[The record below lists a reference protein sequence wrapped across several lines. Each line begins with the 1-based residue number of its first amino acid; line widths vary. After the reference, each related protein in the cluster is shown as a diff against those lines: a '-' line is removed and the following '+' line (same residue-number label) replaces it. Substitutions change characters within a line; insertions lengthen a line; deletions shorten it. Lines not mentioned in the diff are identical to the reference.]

1 MATIVK
7 NGNELRIT
15 SIQGTYDKL
24 PVGVY
29 NLECDESGYFLTK
42 TDDFK
47 LPKKIYG
54 DMSIVDRWL
63 HTYQT
68 RGRNLG
74 VLLAGLKGG
83 GKTITAKLLAIK
95 SGLPIIIINS
105 PYYGSSF
112 ISFLSNECLGDCVIF
127 LDEYEKIYNRE
138 TKDGDGD
145 SSLLSVLDGPYQMHH
160 LFILTVNS
168 VSVNTNLI
176 NRPSRIFYRKNY
188 DGLTPEEI
196 KEIAEDLL
204 LDKSLA
210 EDLISTASRMFQI
223 SFDTLISIIEEVNR
237 YGEPASQCIL
247 NMNLTPKRIL
257 FDAWQFVKDG
267 KNGVVKCYAGD
278 GLQLKYNEVNGRTYF
293 ELRYNFSVKEKAIDG
308 TVRTNE
314 DYIWMDVDF
323 NEFRKTSNNT
333 YEMCNGEFMFI
344 LKERSF
350 YDYGYSNKNILK
362 PKGEVPNKLIQF
374 RNGDGTYTYSENY
387 PATIKILEQSGHSF
401 MDEKELPLSMKDCGG
416 LFAG

>member
-68 RGRNLG
+68 RDRNLG

-168 VSVNTNLI
+168 VAVNTNLI

-188 DGLTPEEI
+188 EGLTPEEI

-210 EDLISTASRMFQI
+210 EDLISTASRMLQI

-237 YGEPASQCIL
+237 YGEPASQCVL
-247 NMNLTPKRIL
+247 NMNLTPMKIL
-257 FDAWQFVKDG
+257 FDAWQLVKDE
-267 KNGVVKCYAGD
+267 KKGVIKLRAGD
-278 GLQLKYNEVNGRTYF
+278 GVQIQYDETSGKTYF
-293 ELRYNFSVKEKAIDG
+293 ELRYNFDSKIKTKNG
-308 TVRTNE
+308 TVKTE
-314 DYIWMDVDF
+314 TDYTWINVDF
-323 NEFRKTSNNT
+323 NNFKKTSIDT

-350 YDYGYSNKNILK
+350 CDYGYGYSNKGILK
-362 PKGEVPNKLIQF
+362 PNGEVPNKLIQF
-374 RNGDGTYTYSENY
+374 KNEDGTYTYSENY
-387 PATIKILEQSGHSF
+387 PITIKILEQSRYISNG
-401 MDEKELPLSMKDCGG
+401 ELET
-416 LFAG
+416 F

>member
-127 LDEYEKIYNRE
+127 LDEYEKI
-138 TKDGDGD
+138 
-145 SSLLSVLDGPYQMHH
+145 
-160 LFILTVNS
+160 
-168 VSVNTNLI
+168 
-176 NRPSRIFYRKNY
+176 
-188 DGLTPEEI
+188 
-196 KEIAEDLL
+196 
-204 LDKSLA
+204 
-210 EDLISTASRMFQI
+210 
-223 SFDTLISIIEEVNR
+223 
-237 YGEPASQCIL
+237 
-247 NMNLTPKRIL
+247 
-257 FDAWQFVKDG
+257 
-267 KNGVVKCYAGD
+267 
-278 GLQLKYNEVNGRTYF
+278 
-293 ELRYNFSVKEKAIDG
+293 
-308 TVRTNE
+308 
-314 DYIWMDVDF
+314 
-323 NEFRKTSNNT
+323 
-333 YEMCNGEFMFI
+333 
-344 LKERSF
+344 
-350 YDYGYSNKNILK
+350 
-362 PKGEVPNKLIQF
+362 
-374 RNGDGTYTYSENY
+374 
-387 PATIKILEQSGHSF
+387 
-401 MDEKELPLSMKDCGG
+401 
-416 LFAG
+416 

>member
-1 MATIVK
+1 MATIVQS
-7 NGNELRIT
+7 GDEFRIT
-15 SIQGTYDKL
+15 SIQGTYNKL

-29 NLECDESGYFLTK
+29 NLECNDSGYFLTK
-42 TDDFK
+42 THDFK

-68 RGRNLG
+68 RDRNLG

-95 SGLPIIIINS
+95 SGLPIITINA
-105 PYYGSSF
+105 PYNGSDF

-127 LDEYEKIYNRE
+127 LDEYEKIYSRE

-160 LFILTVNS
+160 LFILTVNN
-168 VSVNTNLI
+168 VAVNTNLI

-188 DGLTPEEI
+188 EGLTPEEI

-204 LDKSLA
+204 LDKSLVD
-210 EDLISTASRMFQI
+210 DLTSTASKMFQI

-237 YGEPASQCIL
+237 YGEPASQCVL
-247 NMNLTPKRIL
+247 NMNLTPMKIL
-257 FDAWQFVKDG
+257 FDAWQLVKDE
-267 KNGVVKCYAGD
+267 KKGVIKLRAGD
-278 GLQLKYNEVNGRTYF
+278 GVQIQYDETSGKTYF
-293 ELRYNFSVKEKAIDG
+293 ELRYNFDSKIKAKNG
-308 TVRTNE
+308 TVKTE
-314 DYIWMDVDF
+314 ADYAWINVDF
-323 NEFRKTSNNT
+323 NNFKKTSIDT

-350 YDYGYSNKNILK
+350 CDYGYGYSNKGILK
-362 PKGEVPNKLIQF
+362 PNGEVPNKLIQF
-374 RNGDGTYTYSENY
+374 KNEDGTYTYSENY
-387 PATIKILEQSGHSF
+387 PITIKILEQSRYISNG
-401 MDEKELPLSMKDCGG
+401 ELEA
-416 LFAG
+416 F

>member
-68 RGRNLG
+68 RDRNLG

-168 VSVNTNLI
+168 ASVNTNLI

-188 DGLTPEEI
+188 EGLTPEEI

-237 YGEPASQCIL
+237 YGEPASQGVL
-247 NMNLTPKRIL
+247 NMNLTPMKIL
-257 FDAWQFVKDG
+257 FDAWQLVKDE
-267 KNGVVKCYAGD
+267 KKGVIKLRAGD
-278 GLQLKYNEVNGRTYF
+278 GVQIQYDETTGKTYF
-293 ELRYNFSVKEKAIDG
+293 ELRYNFDSKIKTKNG
-308 TVRTNE
+308 TVKTE
-314 DYIWMDVDF
+314 ADYTWINVDF
-323 NEFRKTSNNT
+323 NNFKKTSTDT

-350 YDYGYSNKNILK
+350 CDYGYGYSNKGILK
-362 PKGEVPNKLIQF
+362 PNGEVPNKLIQF
-374 RNGDGTYTYSENY
+374 KNEDGTYTYSENY
-387 PATIKILEQSGHSF
+387 PITIKILEQSRYISNG
-401 MDEKELPLSMKDCGG
+401 ELEA
-416 LFAG
+416 F

>member
-1 MATIVK
+1 MATIIK

-29 NLECDESGYFLTK
+29 NLELDDSGYFLTK
-42 TDDFK
+42 TADFK

-95 SGLPIIIINS
+95 SGLPIITINA
-105 PYYGSSF
+105 PYCGSDF
-112 ISFLSNECLGDCVIF
+112 ISFISNECLGDCVIF
-127 LDEYEKIYNRE
+127 LDEYEKIYSKE

-168 VSVNTNLI
+168 VAVNTNLM

-188 DGLTPEEI
+188 EGLTPEDI

-204 LDKSLA
+204 LDKSLV
-210 EDLISTASRMFQI
+210 EDLISTASKMFQI

-247 NMNLTPKRIL
+247 NMNLTPMNIS

-267 KNGVVKCYAGD
+267 KKGVVKLCAGERVQLHHDEAD
-278 GLQLKYNEVNGRTYF
+278 GMTFFQLKYNFSF
-293 ELRYNFSVKEKAIDG
+293 EKKAKDG
-308 TVRTNE
+308 TVKTG
-314 DYIWMDVDF
+314 DDSIWMDVDF
-323 NEFRKTSNNT
+323 NEFKKTSNNT
-333 YEMCNGEFMFI
+333 YEMCNDEFMFV

-350 YDYGYSNKNILK
+350 YDYGYEYSNKGALK

-387 PATIKILEQSGHSF
+387 PTTIKILGQF
-401 MDEKELPLSMKDCGG
+401 MDEEYYNYEC
-416 LFAG
+416 AG